1 MTKKEELHDLKI
13 ESSLIGSV
21 LIDPGQF
28 NDCAGLDPVAFHDRR
43 HQEIWRV
50 FQDLYKAGEA
60 IEQTIVQHELETAS
74 NLESVDWKDYL
85 TKLLTDP
92 ENSQSARSYL
102 KRVKEYHWRR
112 SLEVEG
118 LAMVNKAH
126 NFKIPPPE
134 SITEPGRK
142 TRYTASEILSLH
154 FAEDAGPIPGIIPI
168 GLTVLGSRPKAG
180 KSRLMLQAS
189 CAWGVGG
196 KFLDFTMPHLK
207 VLYYSLDD
215 PERRLQDRLN
225 KMGLDPAATVTFE
238 REISYLDVGGG
249 VAKIEQE
256 ANDFD
261 VIIIDTIRRAMPG
274 RDFNKDG
281 AVFDEILG
289 QLQSIGQNKHMSIIT
304 TLHNR
309 KAIGQDFDPV
319 DDVLGSTGLT
329 ASADCVLAI
338 YRQPTKTTT
347 LFRGRHKDF
356 GDIDLTLEFDPLTNA
371 WQLVGKT
378 GEILEGETENEIIDA
393 LSDLGKA
400 KVSQIA
406 KEINKDRGNTS
417 KRCSKLWVKGL
428 IKKEVVE
435 DITYFYLPTQVPTHT
450 THDTHTTQGTQG
462 TQGTQAV

>member
-1 MTKKEELHDLKI
+1 MPKPKDLWDVEVEQKLLGSILIDPARLTDCIQLDPSAFHDFRHQAIWRAFLDLDAAGEVICEPVLLKTLEHTDKLEAAGGENYLFTINGATDTGLNAKSYFRIVADYQVRRRMLAEAQALTIKAYDLKI
-13 ESSLIGSV
+13 PLPEPS
-21 LIDPGQF
+21 
-28 NDCAGLDPVAFHDRR
+28 A
-43 HQEIWRV
+43 
-50 FQDLYKAGEA
+50 EA
-60 IEQTIVQHELETAS
+60 T
-74 NLESVDWKDYL
+74 
-85 TKLLTDP
+85 
-92 ENSQSARSYL
+92 R
-102 KRVKEYHWRR
+102 
-112 SLEVEG
+112 
-118 LAMVNKAH
+118 
-126 NFKIPPPE
+126 KI
-134 SITEPGRK
+134 S
-142 TRYTASEILSLH
+142 YTASEILSLH

-189 CAWGVGG
+189 CSWGVGG

-215 PERRLQDRLN
+215 PERRLQDRLK
-225 KMGLDPAATVTFE
+225 KMGLDPAATVTFK
-238 REISYLDVGGG
+238 REIEYLDVGGG

-304 TLHNR
+304 SLHTR
-309 KAIGQDFDPV
+309 KSFGQDFDPV

-338 YRQPTKTTT
+338 YRQPDKTKT
-347 LFRGRHKDF
+347 LFKGRHKDF
-356 GDIDLTLEFDPLTNA
+356 GDIDLTIEFDPITNA
-371 WQLVGKT
+371 WQLVGIT
-378 GEILEGETENEIIDA
+378 GEVLEGENENEIIDV

-400 KVSQIA
+400 KASQIA
-406 KEINKDRGNTS
+406 KAINKDRGNTS
-417 KRCSKLWVKGL
+417 RRCSKLWVKGL
-428 IKKEVVE
+428 INKEVVE

-450 THDTHTTQGTQG
+450 TQDTHTTQGTQG